1 MSARSHAAPLA
12 RPCKSHLVIQL
23 IRNCDIYAPK
33 HVGLRDLLVAN
44 GRVEVVT
51 TAESL
56 DSLPAAVRVVEI
68 DLVGRRLIPALID
81 GHVHI
86 TGGGGESGP
95 ESRIARPSSSGSKPR
110 TRSASLLSSSP
121 SMPTTAAACR
131 LD

>member
-1 MSARSHAAPLA
+1 MRHRWHVRARAAP
-12 RPCKSHLVIQL
+12 VIQL
-23 IRNCDIYAPK
+23 IRNCDIYAPE

-81 GHVHI
+81 GPRAHHWRRWRV
-86 TGGGGESGP
+86 GAP
-95 ESRIARPSSSGSKPR
+95 SRGSRGRARR
-110 TRSASLLSSSP
+110 AASRGQDRLPCCRQAP